1 METEKLL
8 KTLSG
13 NKTLEMIKTSLN
25 TDTKKAVYLIHRL
38 RKKGYV
44 KTKKLSNN
52 KRLYNISIEN
62 KLGGISY
69 VDIINSISPMKIWGI
84 DDHRIYGRKPSVEE
98 TLIYAIKT
106 KDIRTIL
113 ASLALYKQISNW
125 PLLYRLAKKEDLQRQ
140 VGALYDVA
148 RTIIKTRKMTK
159 RFRNLS
165 LPKKSDKFKFILQGF
180 KSKDFQIIE
189 KTWKVYIPLNIAD
202 LEDYNDWN
210 RKTK

>member
-1 METEKLL
+1 MKTELLL

-13 NKTLEMIKTSLN
+13 NKTLEMIKTSLS
-25 TDTKKAVYLIHRL
+25 TDAKKAIYLIHRL

-44 KTKKLSNN
+44 KTKKLSDN

-69 VDIINSISPMKIWGI
+69 VDIINSISPMKIWGV
-84 DDHRIYGRKPSVEE
+84 DDYRIYGKKPSIEE
-98 TLIYAIKT
+98 TLVYAIKT

-113 ASLALYKQISNW
+113 ASLALYKKINKW
-125 PLLYRLAKKEDLQRQ
+125 HLLYRWAKKNNLQRQ
-140 VGALYDVA
+140 VGALYDIA

-165 LPKKSDKFKFILQGF
+165 LPQKQDKFEFILQGF
-180 KSKDFQIIE
+180 KSKDFQAIE
-189 KTWKVYIPLNIAD
+189 NKWKVYVPLNIAD

-210 RKTK
+210 RTTK

>member
-1 METEKLL
+1 METEQLL
-8 KTLSG
+8 KKLTG
-13 NKTLEMIKTSLN
+13 NQTLEMIKTSLD

-62 KLGGISY
+62 KLGGVGY
-69 VDIINSISPMKIWGI
+69 VDIINSISPMKIWGV
-84 DDHRIYGRKPSVEE
+84 DDYKIYGRKPSVEE

-113 ASLALYKQISNW
+113 ASLALYKKISKW
-125 PLLYRLAKKEDLQRQ
+125 SLLYRLAKKEGLQRQ

-165 LPKKSDKFKFILQGF
+165 LPKKLDKFQYIKDKFK
-180 KSKDFQIIE
+180 SDNFQVIE
-189 KTWKVYIPLNIAD
+189 ETWKVYIPLNIAD